1 MLSAAKH
8 LARWAH
14 RCFAALSMTALDRS
28 GAEQLSSAF
37 EPCLRGIYM
46 ALTIGII
53 GLPQSGKTT
62 LFNALTKAGAPISG
76 YATSTVQANIAVVQV
91 PDPRLEPLAEIFNPE
106 KVTYAT
112 VEFVDVAGI
121 GQATQTATGKS
132 EGLSAEFLGH
142 IRNADALAIVLRTF
156 ENSNVPHIYGDVD
169 PNRDLDS
176 LNAELA
182 LTDLAT
188 VERRIERTTKA
199 AKSGEKKYQ
208 QELEVLRLLR
218 DSLNDLRLVR
228 QEELLAQDRAVLSEL
243 FLLTM
248 KPRMYVLNV
257 SEDVLGAA
265 NDLLERI
272 AAGEG
277 VDVETLEGEL
287 KGIATVAKRAK
298 AEGSEVVAVSA
309 RLEAELAELPEEDAA
324 EYLEALGLPKL
335 GADRVIQVGYR
346 LLNLI
351 TFLTAGEDE
360 VRAWTVTKGAKAPE
374 AAGKIHSDI
383 ERGFIRGE
391 VTRFEDFMAS
401 GGSFAAASKKG
412 LQRLEGKDYVVQDGD
427 IIHFRF
433 NVAK

>member
-1 MLSAAKH
+1 
-8 LARWAH
+8 
-14 RCFAALSMTALDRS
+14 
-28 GAEQLSSAF
+28 
-37 EPCLRGIYM
+37 M

-62 LFNALTKAGAPISG
+62 LFNALTKANAPISG
-76 YATSTVQANIAVVQV
+76 YATSTVQANHAVVQV
-91 PDPRLEPLAEIFNPE
+91 PDSRLQPLAEIFHPK

-121 GQATQTATGKS
+121 GQAKHDTGEKGQ
-132 EGLSAEFLGH
+132 GLSAEFLGH

-156 ENSNVPHIYGDVD
+156 ENSNVPHPYNNID

-188 VERRIERTTKA
+188 VEKRIERTTKA
-199 AKSGEKKYQ
+199 AKSGDKKYQ
-208 QELEVLRLLR
+208 QELEILRLLQEA
-218 DSLNDLRLVR
+218 LNDLRPVS
-228 QEELLAQDRAVLSEL
+228 QVELLPQDRAVLDEL
-243 FLLTM
+243 FLLTL

-265 NDLLERI
+265 NDLLARI
-272 AAGEG
+272 AAGED
-277 VDVETLEGEL
+277 VDVATLEGEL
-287 KGIATVAKRAK
+287 RGVATIARRARD
-298 AEGSEVVAVSA
+298 EGSEVVAVSA

-335 GADRVIQVGYR
+335 GAERVIQVGYR

-360 VRAWTVTKGAKAPE
+360 VRAWTVTKGARAPE

-383 ERGFIRGE
+383 ERGFIRAE
-391 VTRFEDFMAS
+391 VTRFEDFMTT
-401 GGSFAAASKKG
+401 GSFAAASKKG
-412 LQRLEGKDYVVQDGD
+412 LQRLEGKDYVIQDGD
-427 IIHFRF
+427 IAHFRF
-433 NVAK
+433 NVGK

>member
-1 MLSAAKH
+1 
-8 LARWAH
+8 
-14 RCFAALSMTALDRS
+14 
-28 GAEQLSSAF
+28 
-37 EPCLRGIYM
+37 M

-62 LFNALTKAGAPISG
+62 LFNALTKAGAPVSG

-91 PDPRLEPLAEIFNPE
+91 PDARLQPLAEIFKPK

-121 GQATQTATGKS
+121 GQGAHTATERR

-156 ENSNVPHIYGDVD
+156 ENSNVPHIYDDID

-199 AKSGEKKYQ
+199 AKSGDKKYQ
-208 QELEVLRLLR
+208 QELEVLRLLQEA
-218 DSLNDLRLVR
+218 LNDLKLVS
-228 QEELLAQDRAVLSEL
+228 QVELLAQDRAVLNEL

-272 AAGEG
+272 AAGED
-277 VDVETLEGEL
+277 VDVEKLEGEL
-287 KGIATVAKRAK
+287 IGIAKVAKRAK

-309 RLEAELAELPEEDAA
+309 RLEAELTELPEEDAD
-324 EYLEALGLPKL
+324 EYLESLGLPKL

-360 VRAWTVTKGAKAPE
+360 VRAWTVTRGAKAPE
-374 AAGKIHSDI
+374 AAGKIHTDI
-383 ERGFIRGE
+383 ERGFIRAE
-391 VTRFEDFMAS
+391 VTRFDDFMAC
-401 GGSFAAASKKG
+401 GSFAAAAKKG
-412 LQRLEGKDYVVQDGD
+412 LQRLEGKDYVIQDGD
-427 IIHFRF
+427 IAHFRF
-433 NVAK
+433 NVGKA

>member
-1 MLSAAKH
+1 
-8 LARWAH
+8 
-14 RCFAALSMTALDRS
+14 
-28 GAEQLSSAF
+28 
-37 EPCLRGIYM
+37 M
-46 ALTIGII
+46 ALNIGII

-62 LFNALTKAGAPISG
+62 LFNALTQAGAPISG
-76 YATSTVQANIAVVQV
+76 YATSTVQANLAVVQV
-91 PDPRLEPLAEIFNPE
+91 PDARLQPLAEIFHPK

-112 VEFVDVAGI
+112 VEFVDVAGM
-121 GQATQTATGKS
+121 GQDTHSGD
-132 EGLSAEFLGH
+132 ERRGLSAEFLGH

-156 ENSNVPHIYGDVD
+156 VDSNVPHPYGDID

-176 LNAELA
+176 LNAELV

-188 VERRIERTTKA
+188 VEKRIERTTKA

-208 QELEVLRLLR
+208 QELEVLLLLQ
-218 DSLNDLRLVR
+218 DALNDLRPVSQL
-228 QEELLAQDRAVLSEL
+228 ELLAQDRAVLKEL
-243 FLLTM
+243 FLLTA

-265 NDLLERI
+265 ADLLARI
-272 AAGEG
+272 AAGED
-277 VDVETLEGEL
+277 VDLATQEGEL
-287 KGIATVAKRAK
+287 QGIATIGKRAK

-309 RLEAELAELPEEDAA
+309 RLEAELAELPEADAT
-324 EYLEALGLPKL
+324 EYLESLGLPKL

-383 ERGFIRGE
+383 ERGFIRAE
-391 VTRFEDFMAS
+391 VTRFEDFMAC
-401 GGSFAAASKKG
+401 GSFSAASKKG
-412 LQRLEGKDYVVQDGD
+412 LLRLEGKDYVIQDGD
-427 IIHFRF
+427 IAHFRF
-433 NVAK
+433 NVSK

>member
-1 MLSAAKH
+1 
-8 LARWAH
+8 
-14 RCFAALSMTALDRS
+14 
-28 GAEQLSSAF
+28 
-37 EPCLRGIYM
+37 M

-53 GLPQSGKTT
+53 GLPQSGKTS

-76 YATSTVQANIAVVQV
+76 YATSTVQANLAVVQV
-91 PDPRLEPLAEIFNPE
+91 PDARLQPLADIFKPK
-106 KVTYAT
+106 KVTPAT

-121 GQATQTATGKS
+121 GQGAQTHKEKR

-156 ENSNVPHIYGDVD
+156 ANDNVPHIYESID

-188 VERRIERTTKA
+188 IERRIERTTKA
-199 AKSGEKKYQ
+199 AKSGEKKYL
-208 QELEVLRLLR
+208 QELEILRLLQ
-218 DSLNDLRLVR
+218 DALNELKPVSQLD
-228 QEELLAQDRAVLSEL
+228 LLAQDHAVLDEL

-265 NDLLERI
+265 NDLLNRI
-272 AAGEG
+272 AAGEDVN
-277 VDVETLEGEL
+277 VDTLEGEL
-287 KGIATVAKRAK
+287 KGIATIAKRGK
-298 AEGSEVVAVSA
+298 AERAEVVAVSA
-309 RLEAELAELPEEDAA
+309 RLEAELTELPEEDAH
-324 EYLEALGLPKL
+324 EYLESLGLPQL
-335 GADRVIQVGYR
+335 GTDRVIQVGYR

-360 VRAWTVTKGAKAPE
+360 VRAWTVTRGAKAPE

-383 ERGFIRGE
+383 ERGFIRAE
-391 VTRFEDFMAS
+391 VTRFEDFMAC
-401 GGSFAAASKKG
+401 GSFAAATKKG
-412 LQRLEGKDYVVQDGD
+412 LLRLEGKDYVIQDGD
-427 IIHFRF
+427 IAHFRF
-433 NVAK
+433 NVSK

>member
-1 MLSAAKH
+1 
-8 LARWAH
+8 
-14 RCFAALSMTALDRS
+14 
-28 GAEQLSSAF
+28 
-37 EPCLRGIYM
+37 M

-53 GLPQSGKTT
+53 GLPQSGKTS

-76 YATSTVQANIAVVQV
+76 YATSTVQANLAVVQV
-91 PDPRLEPLAEIFNPE
+91 PDARLQPLADIFKPK
-106 KVTYAT
+106 KVTPAT

-121 GQATQTATGKS
+121 GQGSQTHKEKR

-156 ENSNVPHIYGDVD
+156 ANDNVPHIYESID

-188 VERRIERTTKA
+188 IERRIERTTKA
-199 AKSGEKKYQ
+199 AKSGEKKYL
-208 QELEVLRLLR
+208 QELEILRLLQ
-218 DSLNDLRLVR
+218 DALNELKPVSQLD
-228 QEELLAQDRAVLSEL
+228 LLAQDHAVLDEL

-265 NDLLERI
+265 NDLLNRI
-272 AAGEG
+272 AAGKD
-277 VDVETLEGEL
+277 VDVNTLEGEL
-287 KGIATVAKRAK
+287 IGIAVIAKRGK
-298 AEGSEVVAVSA
+298 AEGAEVVAVSA
-309 RLEAELAELPEEDAA
+309 RLEAELTELPEEDAH
-324 EYLEALGLPKL
+324 EYLESLGLPQL
-335 GADRVIQVGYR
+335 GTDRVIQVGYR

-360 VRAWTVTKGAKAPE
+360 VRAWTVTRGAKAPE

-383 ERGFIRGE
+383 ERGFIRAE
-391 VTRFEDFMAS
+391 VTRFEDFMAC
-401 GGSFAAASKKG
+401 GSFAAATKKG
-412 LQRLEGKDYVVQDGD
+412 LLRLEGKDYIIQDGD
-427 IIHFRF
+427 IAHFRF
-433 NVAK
+433 NVSK

>member
-1 MLSAAKH
+1 
-8 LARWAH
+8 
-14 RCFAALSMTALDRS
+14 
-28 GAEQLSSAF
+28 
-37 EPCLRGIYM
+37 M
-46 ALTIGII
+46 ALTIGSI

-62 LFNALTKAGAPISG
+62 LFNALTKAGAAISG
-76 YATSTVQANIAVVQV
+76 YATSTVQANMAVVQV
-91 PDPRLEPLAEIFNPE
+91 PDARLEPLAEIFHPK

-121 GQATQTATGKS
+121 GQATHTSTEKR

-156 ENSNVPHIYGDVD
+156 VNDNIPHIYGDID

-182 LTDLAT
+182 LTDLTT
-188 VERRIERTTKA
+188 VEKRIERTTKA

-218 DSLNDLRLVR
+218 DALNDLKLVS
-228 QEELLAQDRAVLSEL
+228 QVELLAQDRAVLSEL

-257 SEDVLGAA
+257 SEDALGAA
-265 NDLLERI
+265 GDLLARI
-272 AAGEG
+272 AAGED
-277 VDVETLEGEL
+277 VDLSTLESEL
-287 KGIATVAKRAK
+287 QVIATIAKRAR

-309 RLEAELAELPEEDAA
+309 RLEAELAELSEEDAA
-324 EYLEALGLPKL
+324 EYLESLGLPRL

-383 ERGFIRGE
+383 ERGFIRAE
-391 VTRFEDFMAS
+391 VTRYEDFMAS

-412 LQRLEGKDYVVQDGD
+412 LQRLEGKDYVIQDGD
-427 IIHFRF
+427 IAHFRF
-433 NVAK
+433 NVGKS